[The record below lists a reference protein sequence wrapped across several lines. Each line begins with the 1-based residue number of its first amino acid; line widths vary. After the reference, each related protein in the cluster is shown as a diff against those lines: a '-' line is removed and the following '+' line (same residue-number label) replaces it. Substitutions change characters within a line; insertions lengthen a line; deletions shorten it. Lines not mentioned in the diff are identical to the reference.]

1 MLPEEL
7 VEIIVLPMPLERVG
21 LWLLLVGFLLIV
33 GLSLWL
39 VVSFCLGV
47 AYPDQQDET
56 LTNFR
61 RIFRYLCLFEGWRLR
76 TQMQNA
82 AIAIFFVGFL
92 GLKCL
97 YFLAANFC

>member
-39 VVSFCLGV
+39 LVSFCLGG
-47 AYPDQQDET
+47 AYPDLQDET

-61 RIFRYLCLFEGWRLR
+61 RNIWTCL
-76 TQMQNA
+76 
-82 AIAIFFVGFL
+82 VV
-92 GLKCL
+92 
-97 YFLAANFC
+97 